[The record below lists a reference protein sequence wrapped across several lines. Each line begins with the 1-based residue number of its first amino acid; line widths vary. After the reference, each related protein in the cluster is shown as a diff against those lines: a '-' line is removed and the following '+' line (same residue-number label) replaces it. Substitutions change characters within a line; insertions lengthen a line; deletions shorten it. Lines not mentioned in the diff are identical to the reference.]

1 MNLNDHPNFV
11 IYLAGC
17 VVAFLLFLL
26 HTVAA
31 SILSWIS
38 KDNVLKKNVNKIK
51 DPNGVGL
58 AVKASL
64 YVLLAL
70 FNAAFS
76 WLGVLFLAGGIIW
89 LPFAYLREALSSVPE
104 EIKLLRFPL
113 RNNPNLSREAVWA
126 YLYALGVKSGA
137 TPDPRSIN
145 DELYGIG
152 VFHPSFNRQLALETL
167 SSLKVVDPEVVSQ
180 VKHWEEE
187 GKPPSDGT
195 LI

>member
-1 MNLNDHPNFV
+1 MNLNDHPNLV

-76 WLGVLFLAGGIIW
+76 WLGVLFSQEGSYG
-89 LPFAYLREALSSVPE
+89 FHLRTFEKRFLQFQKKLSCLDFLFETTRICPG
-104 EIKLLRFPL
+104 RP
-113 RNNPNLSREAVWA
+113 
-126 YLYALGVKSGA
+126 SGP
-137 TPDPRSIN
+137 TCMP
-145 DELYGIG
+145 
-152 VFHPSFNRQLALETL
+152 
-167 SSLKVVDPEVVSQ
+167 
-180 VKHWEEE
+180 
-187 GKPPSDGT
+187 
-195 LI
+195 